1 MIKIITHLFRCNRRP
16 KCYIIHM
23 RILLTIIAVISL
35 PAVSFA
41 WGFETHISIG
51 LHIVEN
57 TGVDIIRQNPAYF
70 ICGNIF
76 PDLFNLFKDFSKFK
90 KELPTHSWQT
100 VSRLFN
106 NAESDE
112 ELSFAYGYSSH
123 LSADIIA
130 HNHMVPQ
137 HIAYV
142 NSGRMRSHLM
152 LEMAEESVHLNKYNT
167 ELQRMLRFA
176 PQYGDIFLRTMG
188 ISRPWFEREVRAI
201 RMGIVSQKHLKVH
214 KVTAFIKK
222 RVQPNFEERVGYFR
236 EAAIIQAYEA
246 VENGFANIQHHDP
259 SGRENMQKAR
269 ELRTEMLKSTSKKA
283 LKDEFHCN
291 IDQKHFPLK

>member
-1 MIKIITHLFRCNRRP
+1 M
-16 KCYIIHM
+16 
-23 RILLTIIAVISL
+23 ILLIVIIAVFL
-35 PAVSFA
+35 VPLVSFA
-41 WGFETHISIG
+41 WGFETHIGIG
-51 LHIVEN
+51 LHILEN

-76 PDLFNLFKDFSKFK
+76 PDLFNLFKDFSRFK

-100 VSRLFN
+100 VSKIFK
-106 NAESDE
+106 NAETDAE
-112 ELSFAYGYSSH
+112 KAFCYGYSSH

-152 LEMAEESVHLNKYNT
+152 LELAEESVHLNRHNT
-167 ELQRMLRFA
+167 ELQKMLRFS
-176 PQYGDIFLRTMG
+176 PEYGDVFMRTMG
-188 ISRPWFEREVRAI
+188 ISRPWFEREVRTI
-201 RMGIVSQKHLKVH
+201 RLGIISQKHLKVH

-236 EAAIIQAYEA
+236 EAALKQAYEA
-246 VENGFANIQHHDP
+246 VESGFAHMEHTDP
-259 SGRENMQKAR
+259 SGKENMQKAR
-269 ELRTEMLKSTSKKA
+269 ELRTEMLKNNTKKA
-283 LKDEFHCN
+283 LKDEFHSN
-291 IDQKHFPLK
+291 LDQKHFPLE